1 MASFKTLHSKHKWFL
16 PLVILGIA
24 ALIITLLN
32 ITKPAPPKKETTEK
46 EWLIQTEALHL
57 GDASPQIH
65 LLGHVESP
73 FNSMLSAA
81 ISADVIDVPVRDGQ
95 FVHKGDILI
104 TLDAREI
111 NLSITQKQADVTELE
126 AQVLSEN
133 NRYES
138 DIASL
143 HEEQRLLVIAEQ
155 GVKRQAK
162 LQASK
167 LVAQERYDSAESQR
181 AQQALS
187 LNARKLNIADH
198 PSRLN
203 QLKARLARAKTALND
218 ALIDRERTLIKA
230 PFDGVITLV
239 SVAPGE
245 RVQVGQALVSLY
257 DRANMEVRA
266 QVPDRYVAL
275 IRTSLA
281 EGTRIKAFSE
291 SYGQISSLE
300 LQRLSGQ
307 ANQKTGGVDAIFT
320 PATPTISNDETSSSH
335 TSALTAPASDLILNS
350 SLQIQVNLPALKN
363 VATLPLSAIYG
374 SNRIYRVEDG
384 RIQSYTVT
392 ILGKQFSPETGL
404 DRVIIKSEI
413 LDEGDMVTT
422 TQLPNAISGLKVKPR
437 GE

>member
-1 MASFKTLHSKHKWFL
+1 MASVKSLHQKHKWFL

-32 ITKPAPPKKETTEK
+32 VTKPTPPKKETTEK
-46 EWLIQTEALHL
+46 EWLVETEALHL

-111 NLSITQKQADVTELE
+111 NLLITQKQADVTELE

-138 DIASL
+138 DTASL

-167 LVAQERYDSAESQR
+167 LIAQERYDSAESQR

-203 QLKARLARAKTALND
+203 QLKARLARAKTSLND

-257 DRANMEVRA
+257 DRSNMEVRA
-266 QVPDRYVAL
+266 QVPDRYVSL

-281 EGTRIKAFSE
+281 EGSSIKALSE
-291 SYGQISSLE
+291 SYGKISTLE

-320 PATPTISNDETSSSH
+320 PLNSDDKSTTS
-335 TSALTAPASDLILNS
+335 TSLLTAPSSDLILNS
-350 SLQIQVNLPALKN
+350 SLQIQVDLPALNN

-374 SNRIYRVEDG
+374 SNRVYRIEDG

-392 ILGKQFSPETGL
+392 ILGKQLSLKTGL
-404 DRVIIKSEI
+404 DRVIIQSDI
-413 LDEGDMVTT
+413 LNEGDIITT

>member
-1 MASFKTLHSKHKWFL
+1 MAPFKTLHQKHKWFL

-24 ALIITLLN
+24 ALIITLLKL
-32 ITKPAPPKKETTEK
+32 TEPTPPKKETTEK
-46 EWLIQTEALHL
+46 EWLVQTEALHL
-57 GDASPQIH
+57 GEASPQIH

-81 ISADVIDVPVRDGQ
+81 ISADVINVPVRDGQ
-95 FVHKGDILI
+95 FVLQGDTLI
-104 TLDAREI
+104 TLDTREI
-111 NLSITQKQADVTELE
+111 NLLIIQKQADVTELE
-126 AQVLSEN
+126 AQMLSEN

-167 LVAQERYDSAESQR
+167 LIAQERYDSAESQR

-257 DRANMEVRA
+257 DRSNMEVRA
-266 QVPDRYVAL
+266 QIPDRYVSLVRA
-275 IRTSLA
+275 SLA
-281 EGTRIKAFSE
+281 EGTSIKAFSE
-291 SYGQISSLE
+291 SYGEINTLE

-307 ANQKTGGVDAIFT
+307 ANEKTGGVDAVFT
-320 PATPTISNDETSSSH
+320 PMDSDENKVSNTF
-335 TSALTAPASDLILNS
+335 TLTAPTSNLVLNS
-350 SLQIQVNLPALKN
+350 SLQIQVNLPALKG

-374 SNRIYRVEDG
+374 SDRVYRIEDG
-384 RIQSYTVT
+384 RIQSYTVS
-392 ILGKQFSPETGL
+392 ILGKQFSLETGL
-404 DRVIIKSEI
+404 DRVIIQSK
-413 LDEGDMVTT
+413 LLNEGDIITT